1 MAEPV
6 RQPRKFPT
14 QEMSTNLFHAC
25 RHGGP
30 GLVSS
35 GTVTTMSDDVPVGT
49 GMGPPYFYC
58 LKEG

>member
-35 GTVTTMSDDVPVGT
+35 GAVTTMSDNVPVGSGT
-49 GMGPPYFYC
+49 GPPIFIA
-58 LKEG
+58 